1 MKTSS
6 VLLIVAWIVFAGCSA
21 NKEFV
26 YFNQNMDEKKIIKE
40 VPDKEYEAEK
50 NFEWKISP
58 GDRVEITVFNQTGTT
73 TAAGGGAGQLNS
85 LLGTSAQSTFMNR
98 TGTEGKLIPPD
109 GRVRLPLIGKIKI
122 SGLTEI
128 EAADKLTRE
137 YKKYLRNP
145 YVEVKIQNQKLI
157 VLGEVKGPG
166 VVPVTNGTMTLFEAL
181 AATGDLTDDAMRTN
195 ILILRGDLRHPQ
207 VRQVDLTDMSRLK
220 LSSLILRP
228 NDIVYVQPRYMKAIN
243 KEFAEKGR
251 FFNFLNT
258 IMSPFLT
265 YRAIDQSY
273 NIGLTPTTSTGTTP

>member
-1 MKTSS
+1 MNE
-6 VLLIVAWIVFAGCSA
+6 
-21 NKEFV
+21 NKV
-26 YFNQNMDEKKIIKE
+26 VKE
-40 VPDKEYEAEK
+40 VSDSEYEAEK
-50 NFEWKISP
+50 KFEWKISP
-58 GDRVEITVFNQTGTT
+58 GDRVEITVFNQTGSS
-73 TAAGGGAGQLNS
+73 GGGQLNS

-98 TGTEGKLIPPD
+98 TGTEGKLVPPD
-109 GRVRLPLIGKIKI
+109 GKIRLPLIGKIKI
-122 SGLTEI
+122 TGFTEI
-128 EAADKLTRE
+128 EAAERLTQE

-157 VLGEVKGPG
+157 VLGEINSPG

-207 VRQVDLTDMSRLK
+207 VRQVDITDMSKLR

-243 KEFAEKGR
+243 KEFIEKGQ
-251 FFNFLNT
+251 FFRFLNT

-273 NIGLTPTTSTGTTP
+273 NIGITSSTGN

>member
-1 MKTSS
+1 MKISS
-6 VLLIVAWIVFAGCSA
+6 ILPICAGLFFAGCSA

-26 YFNQNMDEKKIIKE
+26 YFNQNMNENKVVKE
-40 VPDKEYEAEK
+40 VSDSEYEAEK
-50 NFEWKISP
+50 KFEWKISP
-58 GDRVEITVFNQTGTT
+58 GDRVEITVFNQTGSS
-73 TAAGGGAGQLNS
+73 GGGQLNS

-98 TGTEGKLIPPD
+98 TGTEGKLVPPD
-109 GRVRLPLIGKIKI
+109 GKIRLPLIGKIKI
-122 SGLTEI
+122 TGFTEI
-128 EAADKLTRE
+128 EAAERLTQE

-157 VLGEVKGPG
+157 VLGEINSPG

-207 VRQVDLTDMSRLK
+207 VRQVDITDMSKLR

-243 KEFAEKGR
+243 KEFIEKGQ
-251 FFNFLNT
+251 FFRFLNT

-273 NIGLTPTTSTGTTP
+273 NIGITSSTGN

>member
-1 MKTSS
+1 MRISPILPIIA
-6 VLLIVAWIVFAGCSA
+6 VIFFAGCSA

-26 YFNQNMDEKKIIKE
+26 YFNQNMDENKVVKE
-40 VPDKEYEAEK
+40 VPDSEYEAEK
-50 NFEWKISP
+50 RFEWKISQ
-58 GDRVEITVFNQTGTT
+58 GDRVEITVFNQTGTS
-73 TAAGGGAGQLNS
+73 AGGQMNS
-85 LLGTSAQSTFMNR
+85 LLGTSAQSTYLNP
-98 TGTEGKLIPPD
+98 TGMEGMLVPYD
-109 GRVRLPLIGKIKI
+109 GTIRLPLIGKIKI
-122 SGLTEI
+122 SGLTEA
-128 EAADKLTRE
+128 EAADKIMQE

-145 YVEVKIQNQKLI
+145 YVEVKIRNQKLI

-181 AATGDLTDDAMRTN
+181 AASGDLTDDAMRTN
-195 ILILRGDLRHPQ
+195 ILILRGDLRHPEI
-207 VRQVDLTDMSRLK
+207 RQVDLTDMSKLR

-243 KEFAEKGR
+243 KEFIEKGQ

-273 NIGLTPTTSTGTTP
+273 NIGITPSTGVNP

>member
-1 MKTSS
+1 MKFSS
-6 VLLIVAWIVFAGCSA
+6 IVLIGAGLFFAGCSA

-26 YFNQNMDEKKIIKE
+26 YFNQNMDENKVVKE
-40 VPDKEYEAEK
+40 VPESEYEAEK
-50 NFEWKISP
+50 RFEWKISP
-58 GDRVEITVFNQTGTT
+58 GDRVEITVFNQTGSAG
-73 TAAGGGAGQLNS
+73 TAGAGQLNT
-85 LLGTSAQSTFMNR
+85 LLGTSAQSTFVNR

-109 GRVRLPLIGKIKI
+109 GNVRLPLIGKIKI
-122 SGLTEI
+122 AGLTEN
-128 EAADKLTRE
+128 EAAEKLTKE

-157 VLGEVKGPG
+157 VLGEVKAPG
-166 VVPVTNGTMTLFEAL
+166 VVPVTSGTMTLFEAL
-181 AATGDLTDDAMRTN
+181 ASTGDLTDDAMRTN

-207 VRQVDLTDMSRLK
+207 VRQVDLTDMSKLR

-243 KEFAEKGR
+243 KEFAEKGE

-273 NIGLTPTTSTGTTP
+273 NIGITPSTGTNP

>member
-6 VLLIVAWIVFAGCSA
+6 IVLIVAGLFFAGCSA

-26 YFNQNMDEKKIIKE
+26 YFNQNMDKEKIVKE
-40 VPDKEYEAEK
+40 VPDSEYEAEK

-58 GDRVEITVFNQTGTT
+58 GDRVEITVFNQTGS
-73 TAAGGGAGQLNS
+73 TAAAGAGQLNS

-195 ILILRGDLRHPQ
+195 ILILRGDLRHPK
-207 VRQVDLTDMSRLK
+207 VRQVDLTDMSRLR

-228 NDIVYVQPRYMKAIN
+228 NDVVYVQPRYMKAIN
-243 KEFAEKGR
+243 KEFAEKGQ

-273 NIGLTPTTSTGTTP
+273 NIGITPSTGTTP

>member
-1 MKTSS
+1 MRVSPILPIIA
-6 VLLIVAWIVFAGCSA
+6 VIFFAGCSA

-26 YFNQNMDEKKIIKE
+26 YFNQNMDENKVVKE
-40 VPDKEYEAEK
+40 VPDSEYEAEK
-50 NFEWKISP
+50 RFEWKISQ
-58 GDRVEITVFNQTGTT
+58 GDRVEITVFNQTGTS
-73 TAAGGGAGQLNS
+73 AGGQMNS
-85 LLGTSAQSTFMNR
+85 LLGTSAQSTYLNP
-98 TGTEGKLIPPD
+98 TGMEGMLVPYD
-109 GRVRLPLIGKIKI
+109 GTIRLPLIGKIKI
-122 SGLTEI
+122 SGLTEA
-128 EAADKLTRE
+128 EAADKIMQE

-145 YVEVKIQNQKLI
+145 YVEVKIRNQKLI

-181 AATGDLTDDAMRTN
+181 AASGDLTDDAMRTN
-195 ILILRGDLRHPQ
+195 ILILRGDLRHPEI
-207 VRQVDLTDMSRLK
+207 RQVDLTDMSKLR

-243 KEFAEKGR
+243 KEFIEKGQ

-273 NIGLTPTTSTGTTP
+273 NIGITPSTGVNP

>member
-6 VLLIVAWIVFAGCSA
+6 IVLIAAGLFFAGCSA

-26 YFNQNMDEKKIIKE
+26 YFNQNMDKEKIVKE
-40 VPDKEYEAEK
+40 VPDSEYEAEK

-58 GDRVEITVFNQTGTT
+58 GDRVEITVFNQTGS
-73 TAAGGGAGQLNS
+73 TAAAGAGQLNS

-145 YVEVKIQNQKLI
+145 YVEGKIQNQKLI

-207 VRQVDLTDMSRLK
+207 VRQVDLTDMSRLR

-228 NDIVYVQPRYMKAIN
+228 NDVVYVQPRHMKAIN
-243 KEFAEKGR
+243 KELAEKGQ
-251 FFNFLNT
+251 FFNFFNT

-273 NIGLTPTTSTGTTP
+273 NIGITTSTGTTP

>member
-1 MKTSS
+1 MKVSS
-6 VLLIVAWIVFAGCSA
+6 IVLICTGLFFAGCSA

-26 YFNQNMDEKKIIKE
+26 YFNQNMDKEKIVKE
-40 VPDKEYEAEK
+40 VPDSEYEAEK
-50 NFEWKISP
+50 RFEWKISQ
-58 GDRVEITVFNQTGTT
+58 GDRVEITVFNQTGST
-73 TAAGGGAGQLNS
+73 GGGQLNS

-98 TGTEGKLIPPD
+98 TGTEGKLVPPD
-109 GRVRLPLIGKIKI
+109 GMVRLPLIGKIKI
-122 SGLTEI
+122 SGLTET
-128 EAADKLTRE
+128 EAAEKLTQE

-157 VLGEVKGPG
+157 VLGEVKAPG

-181 AATGDLTDDAMRTN
+181 AATGDLTDDARRTD

-207 VRQVDLTDMSRLK
+207 VREVDLTDMSRLK
-220 LSSLILRP
+220 LASLILRP
-228 NDIVYVQPRYMKAIN
+228 NDVVYVQPRYMKAIN

-273 NIGLTPTTSTGTTP
+273 NIGITPSTGTTP